1 MSGNAGNLMFE
12 KLKLRSIQKRKEKD
26 LRERDRS
33 QVNASMTTLGF
44 LVDESVVQDFE
55 SLYDFSKEFGLQRK
69 DVKLFS
75 FIEVK
80 RKTPSLR
87 QNQINNKDFSWKGE
101 IGNQNAREF
110 LEIPFDVLVCLHAPN
125 NEFIEMM
132 AARSKA
138 KFKVSTTQADDRLF
152 DLLLGVDPSKLGD
165 LRAELKKYLTIL
177 KKI

>member
-1 MSGNAGNLMFE
+1 MFE
-12 KLKLRSIQKRKEKD
+12 KLKRKSIKKQKERNLKD
-26 LRERDRS
+26 RDYS
-33 QVNASMTTLGF
+33 QVNAPLTTLGF
-44 LVDESVVQDFE
+44 IVDESVVQDFE
-55 SLYDFSKEFGLQRK
+55 SLYDFSLEFELQRK

-101 IGNQNAREF
+101 INNQNAREF
-110 LEIPFDVLVCLHAPN
+110 LDIPFDVLVCLYKDN

-132 AARSKA
+132 ASSSKA
-138 KFKVSTTQADDRLF
+138 KFKVSTTDADDRLF
-152 DLLLGVDPSKLGD
+152 DLLIGVDPSNITE
-165 LRAELKKYLTIL
+165 LRSELKKYLTIL